1 MIKDLTITGRQI
13 KRELILLLIC
23 FIVAEGVNIFSM
35 IKYGTPWTE
44 FFTQIGFVLI
54 IMAALYIILVAVRV
68 LVWLVKLIIDKCRK

>member
-1 MIKDLTITGRQI
+1 MKDLTITAKQI
-13 KRELILLLIC
+13 RRELILLLVC
-23 FIVAEGVNIFSM
+23 FVIAEGVNIFSM

-68 LVWLVKLIIDKCRK
+68 LVWLVKIIIGKCRK